1 MTQKKDVK
9 TRLEEVA
16 NSQKEHLESGHVLKL
31 REGDPDFFTLSKID
45 YGFGKRNVFI
55 KKEQKDYELLQGARG
70 GSVPLDGSSHEALI
84 QAVELKIDEKDK
96 IRIDEIDY
104 VTEVLG
110 IQFKKGAG
118 FSELGFRTPRLLNFY
133 KKRGMKVSGY
143 DVLEI
148 NILSAT
154 ELGYDVQRYDFNDCD
169 DHLQISDS
177 DLVVSYHMLEHLSD
191 PLKAVKKIY
200 SSMKP
205 GAYFHVEVP
214 IEPGIPNI
222 RYGHM
227 FPFEPADLGRMLDM
241 SGFVTLT
248 ASNNTH
254 KGGGSVERYFAL
266 KPDMNDNE

>member
-1 MTQKKDVK
+1 MSLEKEPS

-16 NSQKEHLESGHVLKL
+16 QNQKKCFESGRAEKL
-31 REGDPDFFTLSKID
+31 RKGDSEFFTLSEID
-45 YGFGKRNVFI
+45 YGFGKRRVFI
-55 KKEQKDYELLQGARG
+55 KKEQEDYELLQGARG
-70 GSVPLDGSSHEALI
+70 GSVPLDGSPHTDLIEAARE
-84 QAVELKIDEKDK
+84 QELGIDERDTV
-96 IRIDEIDY
+96 RTNELDY
-104 VTEVLG
+104 ISEQLG
-110 IQFKKGAG
+110 IPIGKSGV
-118 FSELGFRTPRLLNFY
+118 FSELGFRVPKLLKFY
-133 KKRGMKVSGY
+133 KDRGMKVSGY

-154 ELGYDVQRYDFNDCD
+154 ELGYDVQRYDFNDCSD
-169 DHLQISDS
+169 QLEISDS

-227 FPFEPADLGRMLDM
+227 FPFEKADLGRMLDM
-241 SGFVTLT
+241 SGFILLT

-254 KGGGSVERYFAL
+254 GGGQYIERYFAQ
-266 KPDMNDNE
+266 KPDVK